1 MPAIFGRVKKK
12 LYLVHG
18 RLRKNSLD
26 YTGLVYT
33 HLEPIKFLESGEAV
47 PLDDPSVYTDSITL
61 KSDAGSS
68 KLLLINQGWLDIR
81 TNPDT
86 PISIT
91 YRIVYPY
98 SSYFSGTY
106 SKIFRKFQDYTIMN
120 INFHNTST
128 DSIDV
133 NILLNHYGHELITYN
148 NIIDASASHTILFYD
163 EDPIRIIRVK
173 DLTPWLQ

>member
-1 MPAIFGRVKKK
+1 MAVRFGKVKKK

-18 RLRKNSLD
+18 RLRKNELD

-33 HLEPIKFLESGEAV
+33 HLEPIKFLESGEAIL
-47 PLDDPSVYTDSITL
+47 LDEPSVYTDSINL
-61 KSDAGSS
+61 KPDAGND

-81 TNPDT
+81 TNPET

-91 YRIVYPY
+91 YRIIYPY

-120 INFHNTST
+120 IYFHNTST
-128 DSIDV
+128 NTIDV
-133 NILLNHYGHELITYN
+133 NILLNHYGHPSITYN
-148 NIIDASASHTILFYD
+148 NVNPGTSHTILFYD